1 MNLKTVNLSL
11 THTNQDKAV
20 LNDISLNFDENK
32 LYLLLGPSGCGK
44 SSLANVLAGII
55 PNNISGKITGDVLF
69 DDYSI
74 LQKQT
79 YEISLKVGYVMQDA
93 DSQFCT
99 YKVEDELLFG
109 LENLKYSKKEMD
121 IRLNRILDLMNIK
134 DIRYKSLNS
143 LSGGQKQ
150 KVAIASVLILDPPV
164 VIFDEPTANL
174 DPATSKEIFQLINK
188 IKCEYKKTI
197 IIIEHKLD
205 YLIEYVDYVYILSNN
220 GMVDSSG
227 TPKEVFRYLLDTN
240 KRPEFHYPQIIDL
253 WKAINAPY
261 EDISFNL
268 KDCIKYIKDK
278 YFYKNSN
285 TEYNVEKLNSKI
297 LEAQNIRYKVNDSQ
311 IINDLSFE
319 VEKGDFMAIV
329 GQNGAG
335 KSTIASILLNLNK
348 NYQGN
353 IIIDGKLIKSYK
365 RKDLW
370 HKAGLVF
377 QNPEWQFISYNVS
390 DELKFSLKDIKLDK
404 NEEEKCISECLERFK
419 LLEYKDYNP
428 YLLSQ
433 GQKRRLS
440 VATMLITGQDI
451 LILDEPTYGQDYDN
465 QTELLEYLSELNKE
479 GITIIIITHDMDLVV
494 NYCNKVMVMKDGN
507 SLYYG
512 DNKTLFENDKII
524 DEAKLLRPIFLE
536 VLKEMNVTD
545 NFPKNLSELAK
556 KLVKRDDKVE
566 RNDE

>member
-20 LNDISLNFDENK
+20 FNNISLNFDENK

-69 DDYSI
+69 DDNSI

-79 YEISLKVGYVMQDA
+79 YEISLKIGYVMQDA

-109 LENLKYSKKEMD
+109 LENLKYSKEEMD
-121 IRLNRILDLMNIK
+121 IRLNKVLDLMNIR

-220 GMVDSSG
+220 GMVDSSC

-285 TEYNVEKLNSKI
+285 TKYNVEKLNSKI

-390 DELKFSLKDIKLDK
+390 DELKFSLKDLKLDK

-512 DNKTLFENDKII
+512 DNKTLFENNTII

>member
-44 SSLANVLAGII
+44 SSLTNVLAGII

-319 VEKGDFMAIV
+319 VEKGDLMAIV

-390 DELKFSLKDIKLDK
+390 DELKFSLKDLKLDK

-512 DNKTLFENDKII
+512 DNKTLFENDTII